1 MAQDE
6 SAVTESS
13 AGCESAFHEMRLA
26 GRREF
31 TGARDAAL

>member
-13 AGCESAFHEMRLA
+13 AGCESAFDKMRVA

-31 TGARDAAL
+31 TGTRDAAL